1 MKALHVVCT
10 YQPPQLLGQPYYMQ
24 SRQATLW
31 NLRQQRRRRRVSSMK
46 VDKDEYL
53 IKLSDHLPCKCQF
66 PSLVCAVICMIP
78 ASHTSGGIGYMQ
90 FSRVLG

>member
-1 MKALHVVCT
+1 
-10 YQPPQLLGQPYYMQ
+10 
-24 SRQATLW
+24 
-31 NLRQQRRRRRVSSMK
+31 MK

-66 PSLVCAVICMIP
+66 PSLVCAVNCMIP